1 MRQLKLRGFK
11 GIPFISLDFDNGHI
25 QISGELHSQLIE
37 RHFLPV
43 IAALQSQTF
52 RVDNIEIHFLL
63 DQINAN
69 GNYELIRFLKMI
81 KQRQTQGLSV
91 ICYWYQQE
99 GVYEELGDRLG
110 ELLGLN
116 FKNVNLPPMVNELE
130 YDL

>member
-1 MRQLKLRGFK
+1 M
-11 GIPFISLDFDNGHI
+11 
-25 QISGELHSQLIE
+25 HSQLIE